1 MVGRIISVILTGL
14 VVGSS
19 VAVLVQVFLFSIN
32 FLSNYLRTDYIELIN
47 QPHYS
52 INELVINILFFFL
65 IVPFLVGLFV
75 GIIRNF
81 NHGKRWH
88 GPPDVILAVHKE
100 DEELNIKS
108 GFLTSIASIL
118 SISCGSSVGQYGPL
132 VHFGGTIGAEIK
144 KLFSYAPDYKILV
157 SSGVAAAISA
167 GFGAPLAGLIYAREV
182 VLRHQ
187 SLASFS
193 PILLSSIISYFFTVE
208 IFDYEPTFDIPLVT
222 GSNALNIIV
231 IIISGILAGLFAS
244 LYSYLLTSSKLKFL
258 DNISSKS
265 YLCPAYAGLICGLV
279 AIKFPEVTGIGSET
293 INNLLNNRVSLYL
306 ATVFLFLKLLLT
318 IICIRMGLVGG
329 IFGPA
334 LFLGAS
340 LGVVSSGLS
349 TLILNDVNPFL
360 IILSSMSA
368 LGSCIIGGPIANVL
382 IVFELTSNYQAALSA
397 GVCIVVA
404 TIVSSQL
411 IGQSTFD
418 QLLNNRKIDI
428 TVGRDILFLQR
439 KKIKEI
445 VDKNFL
451 KLDGEIKVR
460 QAIEEFKKMK
470 CSEGY
475 YIAKDNKLLGKISL
489 PILLSYKME
498 EKIKDIKKSK
508 FLKVYEEEDLSKVIE
523 KCKDFVGESIPVI
536 DKKGK
541 IIGIFS
547 ENDLFISYLEAEEF
561 RADIETKS

>member
-19 VAVLVQVFLFSIN
+19 VAVLVQVFLFLVN
-32 FLSNYLRTDYIELIN
+32 YFSNLLRTDYNILLN
-47 QPHYS
+47 QHHFS
-52 INELVINILFFFL
+52 VNELVIKIIFFFL
-65 IVPFLVGLFV
+65 IVPFLVGLLV

-81 NHGKRWH
+81 NQGKRWH
-88 GPPDVILAVHKE
+88 GPPDVILSVHKD

-208 IFDYEPTFDIPLVT
+208 IFNYEPTFDIPLVT
-222 GSNALNIIV
+222 GNSPINIIF
-231 IIISGILAGLFAS
+231 IIIGGILAGLMAS
-244 LYSYLLTSSKLKFL
+244 LYSYLLTNKSFNFL
-258 DNISSKS
+258 NTFGSRN
-265 YLCPAYAGLICGLV
+265 YLTPAYAGLICGVV
-279 AIKFPEVTGIGSET
+279 AIKFPEVTGVGSQT
-293 INNLLNNRVSLYL
+293 INDLLNNRVDLSLAMIFL
-306 ATVFLFLKLLLT
+306 ILKLFLT
-318 IICIRMGLVGG
+318 TICIRMGLVGG
-329 IFGPA
+329 IFAPA

-340 LGVVSSGLS
+340 LGVVTAGLAS
-349 TLILNDVNPFL
+349 IISEDINPFL
-360 IILSSMSA
+360 VILSSMSA

-382 IVFELTSNYQAALSA
+382 IIFELTSNYQAALSA

-445 VDKNFL
+445 VDKRFL
-451 KLDGEIKVR
+451 KFDGDLLVKD
-460 QAIEEFKKMK
+460 AIEKFKEWQ
-470 CSEGY
+470 CAEGY
-475 YIAKDNKLLGKISL
+475 HIGNNNKLLGKISL
-489 PILLSYKME
+489 PILLSYKKDQ
-498 EKIKDIKKSK
+498 KIKDVKKHK
-508 FLKVYEEEDLSKVIE
+508 FLKINHEEDLSETIQ
-523 KCKDFVGESIPVI
+523 KCKDFVGESIPVV
-536 DKKGK
+536 DDKGK

-561 RADIETKS
+561 RADVETKS

>member
-1 MVGRIISVILTGL
+1 MVVRIVSVILTGL

-19 VAVLVQVFLFSIN
+19 VAVLVQVFLFLVN
-32 FLSNYLRTDYIELIN
+32 YLSNLLRTDYTELLN
-47 QPHYS
+47 QHHFS
-52 INELVINILFFFL
+52 VNELVIKIIFFFL
-65 IVPFLVGLFV
+65 IVPFLVGLVV

-81 NHGKRWH
+81 NKGKRWH
-88 GPPDVILAVHKE
+88 GPPDVILSVHKD
-100 DEELNIKS
+100 DEELNVKS

-208 IFDYEPTFDIPLVT
+208 VFNYEPTFDIPLVT
-222 GSNALNIIV
+222 GNSPINIIF
-231 IIISGILAGLFAS
+231 IIIGGIFAGLMAS
-244 LYSYLLTSSKLKFL
+244 LYSYLLTNKNFNFMNNLGSRP
-258 DNISSKS
+258 
-265 YLCPAYAGLICGLV
+265 YLTPAYAGLICGII

-293 INNLLNNRVSLYL
+293 INDLLNNRVELTS
-306 ATVFLFLKLLLT
+306 AMIFLFLKLFLT
-318 IICIRMGLVGG
+318 TVCIRMGLVGG
-329 IFGPA
+329 IFAPA

-340 LGVVSSGLS
+340 LGVITAGLASIIS
-349 TLILNDVNPFL
+349 TDINPFL
-360 IILSSMSA
+360 LILSSMSA

-382 IVFELTSNYQAALSA
+382 IIFELTSNYQAALSA
-397 GVCIVVA
+397 GICIVVA

-418 QLLNNRKIDI
+418 QLLNNRNIDI

-439 KKIKEI
+439 KKIKDI

-451 KLDGEIKVR
+451 RLGGELSVKE
-460 QAIEEFKKMK
+460 AIEKFKELE

-475 YIAKDNKLLGKISL
+475 YVGLNDKLLGKISL
-489 PILLSYKME
+489 PKLLSCKLDS
-498 EKIKDIKKSK
+498 KIRDVKKTK
-508 FLKVYEEEDLSKVIE
+508 FLKINDEEDLSNTIE
-523 KCKDFVGESIPVI
+523 KCKDFVGESIPVV
-536 DKKGK
+536 DNKGK
-541 IIGIFS
+541 IVGIFS
-547 ENDLFISYLEAEEF
+547 ENDLFVSYLEAEEF

>member
-1 MVGRIISVILTGL
+1 MVGRIISVIITGL

-19 VAVLVQVFLFSIN
+19 VAVLVQIFLFLVN
-32 FLSNYLRTDYIELIN
+32 YLSNLFRTDFTELAN
-47 QPHYS
+47 QHHFS
-52 INELVINILFFFL
+52 TNEWVIKIIFFFL
-65 IVPFLVGLFV
+65 IVPFLIGLIV

-81 NHGKRWH
+81 NQGKRWH
-88 GPPDVILAVHKE
+88 GPPDVILSVHKD
-100 DEELNIKS
+100 DEELNVKS

-157 SSGVAAAISA
+157 SSGVASAISA

-208 IFDYEPTFDIPLVT
+208 VFKYEPTFDIPVVSGNSPINILV
-222 GSNALNIIV
+222 IIV
-231 IIISGILAGLFAS
+231 AGILSGLLAS
-244 LYSYLLTSSKLKFL
+244 LYSYLLTNKNLNFL
-258 DNISSKS
+258 NNFGSRN
-265 YLCPAYAGLICGLV
+265 YLTPAYAGLICGLV
-279 AIKFPEVTGIGSET
+279 AIKFPEVTGIGAES
-293 INNLLNNRVSLYL
+293 INDLLNNRISLSL
-306 ATVFLFLKLLLT
+306 AVIFLILKLFLT
-318 IICIRMGLVGG
+318 TICIRMGLVGG
-329 IFGPA
+329 IFAPA

-340 LGVVSSGLS
+340 LGVVTAGFSL
-349 TLILNDVNPFL
+349 LISDQIDTSL
-360 IILSSMSA
+360 IVLSSMSA

-382 IVFELTSNYQAALSA
+382 IIFELTSNYQAALSA
-397 GVCIVVA
+397 GICIVVA

-439 KKIKEI
+439 KKIKGI
-445 VDKNFL
+445 VDTDFL
-451 KLDGEIKVR
+451 KLDKEMKID
-460 QAIEEFKKMK
+460 QAINKFIKKK

-475 YIAKDNKLLGKISL
+475 LVDAKDKLLGKVSL
-489 PILLSYKME
+489 PILLTYKK
-498 EKIKDIKKSK
+498 EKKLKEIKKTK
-508 FLKVYEEEDLSKVIE
+508 FLKIDSEEDLSMAIE
-523 KCKDFVGESIPVI
+523 KCKDFVGESIPVVNN
-536 DKKGK
+536 KGK

-547 ENDLFISYLEAEEF
+547 ENDLFISYLEAEAF
-561 RADIETKS
+561 RADVETKS

>member
-19 VAVLVQVFLFSIN
+19 VAVLVQVFLFSVN
-32 FLSNYLRTDYIELIN
+32 KLSEIFRTDYTELLN
-47 QPHYS
+47 QHHFS
-52 INELVINILFFFL
+52 INELVIKIIFFFL
-65 IVPFLVGLFV
+65 IVPFIIGLIV

-81 NHGKRWH
+81 NQGKRWH
-88 GPPDVILAVHKE
+88 GPPDVILSVHKD
-100 DEELNIKS
+100 DEELNVKS

-208 IFDYEPTFDIPLVT
+208 VFKYEPTFDIPQVT
-222 GSNALNIIV
+222 GNSPINII
-231 IIISGILAGLFAS
+231 IIIIAGIFAGLLAS
-244 LYSYLLTSSKLKFL
+244 LYSYFLTNKNLNFL
-258 DNISSKS
+258 NNLGHKN
-265 YLCPAYAGLICGLV
+265 YLTPAYAGLICGII

-293 INNLLNNRVSLYL
+293 INNMLNNRISLISAL
-306 ATVFLFLKLLLT
+306 IFLILKLFLT
-318 IICIRMGLVGG
+318 TICIRMGLVGG
-329 IFGPA
+329 IFAPA

-340 LGVVSSGLS
+340 LGVVSAGLALFVS
-349 TLILNDVNPFL
+349 DSINPYL
-360 IILSSMSA
+360 VILSSMSA

-382 IVFELTSNYQAALSA
+382 IIFELTSNYQAALSA

-445 VDKNFL
+445 VNKNFL
-451 KLDGEIKVR
+451 KFNGEVTIKN
-460 QAIEEFKKMK
+460 AIEKFKEWN
-470 CSEGY
+470 CSEAY
-475 YIAKDNKLLGKISL
+475 YVGNKNKLLGKISL
-489 PILLSYKME
+489 PVLLSYKLNQ
-498 EKIKDIKKSK
+498 KISDIKKSK
-508 FLKVYEEEDLSKVIE
+508 FLKIDEYEDLSKTIE
-523 KCKDFVGESIPVI
+523 KCKDFVGESIPVV
-536 DKKGK
+536 DEKGR

-547 ENDLFISYLEAEEF
+547 ESDLFISYLEAEEF

>member
-1 MVGRIISVILTGL
+1 MVIRIISVILTGL

-19 VAVLVQVFLFSIN
+19 VSVLVQIFLF
-32 FLSNYLRTDYIELIN
+32 LVNYFSKLFRTDFGELLN
-47 QPHYS
+47 QQHFS
-52 INELVINILFFFL
+52 NNELVLKVIFFFL
-65 IVPFLVGLFV
+65 IIPFFVGLIV
-75 GIIRNF
+75 GLIRNF
-81 NHGKRWH
+81 NKGRRWH
-88 GPPDVILAVHKE
+88 GPPDVILSVHKD
-100 DEELNIKS
+100 DEELNVKS

-144 KLFSYAPDYKILV
+144 KLFSFAPDYKILV

-208 IFDYEPTFDIPLVT
+208 VFKYEPTFDIPVVSGNNPINILV
-222 GSNALNIIV
+222 IIV
-231 IIISGILAGLFAS
+231 AGIFAGLFAS
-244 LYSYLLTSSKLKFL
+244 LYSYFLTNKNLNFL
-258 DNISSKS
+258 NNISSKP
-265 YLCPAYAGLICGLV
+265 YLTPAFAGMICGLV

-293 INNLLNNRVSLYL
+293 INNLLNNRINLSLAL
-306 ATVFLFLKLLLT
+306 VFLILKLILT
-318 IICIRMGLVGG
+318 TLCIRMGLVGG
-329 IFGPA
+329 IFAPA

-340 LGVVSSGLS
+340 LGVVTAGLGD
-349 TLILNDVNPFL
+349 LIFEGVNPYL

-382 IVFELTSNYQAALSA
+382 IIFELTSNYQAALSA

-418 QLLNNRKIDI
+418 QLLSNRQIDI

-445 VDKNFL
+445 VDKNYL
-451 KLDGEIKVR
+451 KIDGEIQVS
-460 QAIEEFKKMK
+460 QAIELFKQKQ

-475 YIAKDNKLLGKISL
+475 LVDNNNKLLGKISL
-489 PILLSYKME
+489 PILLSYKMNLKVKE
-498 EKIKDIKKSK
+498 IKKIK
-508 FLKVYEEEDLSKVIE
+508 FLKIDADDDLSKTIE
-523 KCKDFVGESIPVI
+523 KCKDFVGESIPVV
-536 DKKGK
+536 DKKNR

-547 ENDLFISYLEAEEF
+547 ENDLFVSYLEAEEF
-561 RADIETKS
+561 RADVETKS

>member
-19 VAVLVQVFLFSIN
+19 VAILVQIFLFSVDN
-32 FLSNYLRTDYIELIN
+32 LSKLFRTDYSNLIN
-47 QPHYS
+47 QHHFS
-52 INELVINILFFFL
+52 TNELVLKVIFFFI
-65 IVPFLVGLFV
+65 IVPFVVGLIV
-75 GIIRNF
+75 GVIRNF
-81 NHGKRWH
+81 TKGKRWH
-88 GPPDVILAVHKE
+88 GPPDVILSVHKD
-100 DEELNIKS
+100 DEELNVKS

-118 SISCGSSVGQYGPL
+118 SISIGSSVGQYGPL

-208 IFDYEPTFDIPLVT
+208 VFSYDPTFDIPIVT
-222 GSNALNIIV
+222 GNSAINIVV
-231 IIISGILAGLFAS
+231 IIFAGIFAGLLAS
-244 LYSYLLTSSKLKFL
+244 LYSYLLTNKNFNFL
-258 DNISSKS
+258 NNFGSKS
-265 YLCPAYAGLICGLV
+265 YMLPAYAAVICGV
-279 AIKFPEVTGIGSET
+279 IAIKYPEVTGIGSET
-293 INNLLNNRVSLYL
+293 INDLLNNNVNINL
-306 ATVFLFLKLLLT
+306 ALVFLILKLLLT
-318 IICIRMGLVGG
+318 TLCIRMGLVGG
-329 IFGPA
+329 IFAPA

-340 LGVVSSGLS
+340 LGVISAGLG
-349 TLILNDVNPFL
+349 TLISEEVNPFI

-382 IVFELTSNYQAALSA
+382 IIFELTSNYQAALSA

-418 QLLNNRKIDI
+418 QLLSNRNIDI

-439 KKIKEI
+439 KQIKEI
-445 VDKNFL
+445 VNNNFL
-451 KLDGEIKVR
+451 KLQGDLSIKE
-460 QAIEEFKKMK
+460 AISKYKDAE

-475 YIAKDNKLLGKISL
+475 YVGENDKLLGKFSL
-489 PILLSYKME
+489 TKLLSCNLNL
-498 EKIKDIKKSK
+498 KIRDIQKSK
-508 FLKVYEEEDLSKVIE
+508 FLKINEEDDLSNTIE

-547 ENDLFISYLEAEEF
+547 ESDLFVSYLEAEEF
-561 RADIETKS
+561 RANIETKS

>member
-1 MVGRIISVILTGL
+1 MVIRIISVILTGL

-19 VAVLVQVFLFSIN
+19 VSVLVQIFLF
-32 FLSNYLRTDYIELIN
+32 LVNYFSKLFRTDFGELLN
-47 QPHYS
+47 QQHFS
-52 INELVINILFFFL
+52 NNELVLKVIFFFL
-65 IVPFLVGLFV
+65 IIPFFVGLIV
-75 GIIRNF
+75 GLIRNF
-81 NHGKRWH
+81 NKGRRWH
-88 GPPDVILAVHKE
+88 GPPDVILSVHKD
-100 DEELNIKS
+100 DEELNVKS

-144 KLFSYAPDYKILV
+144 KLFSFAPDYKILV

-208 IFDYEPTFDIPLVT
+208 VFKYEPTFDIPIVT
-222 GSNALNIIV
+222 GNNPINILVIIV
-231 IIISGILAGLFAS
+231 AGIFAGLFAS
-244 LYSYLLTSSKLKFL
+244 LYSYFLTNKNLNFL
-258 DNISSKS
+258 NNISSKP
-265 YLCPAYAGLICGLV
+265 YLTPAFAGMICGLV

-293 INNLLNNRVSLYL
+293 INNLLNNRINLGL
-306 ATVFLFLKLLLT
+306 ALVFLVLKLILT
-318 IICIRMGLVGG
+318 TLCIRMGLVGG
-329 IFGPA
+329 IFAPA

-340 LGVVSSGLS
+340 LGVVTAGLAD
-349 TLILNDVNPFL
+349 LIFEGVNPYL

-382 IVFELTSNYQAALSA
+382 IIFELTSNYQAALSA

-418 QLLNNRKIDI
+418 QLLSNRQIDI

-445 VDKNFL
+445 VDKNYL
-451 KLDGEIKVR
+451 KIDGEIQVS
-460 QAIEEFKKMK
+460 QAIELFKQKQ

-475 YIAKDNKLLGKISL
+475 LVDNKNKLLGKISL
-489 PILLSYKME
+489 PILLSYKMNLKVKE
-498 EKIKDIKKSK
+498 IKKIKY
-508 FLKVYEEEDLSKVIE
+508 LKIDADDDLSKTIE
-523 KCKDFVGESIPVI
+523 KCKDFVGESIPVV
-536 DKKGK
+536 DKKGR

-547 ENDLFISYLEAEEF
+547 ENDLFVSYLEAEEF
-561 RADIETKS
+561 RADVETKS

>member
-1 MVGRIISVILTGL
+1 MTLS
-14 VVGSS
+14 GS
-19 VAVLVQVFLFSIN
+19 LWLKIGLFSVGLGQS
-32 FLSNYLRTDYIELIN
+32 F
-47 QPHYS
+47 
-52 INELVINILFFFL
+52 VFV
-65 IVPFLVGLFV
+65 IVPPLARDLGLSEFQ
-75 GIIRNF
+75 
-81 NHGKRWH
+81 
-88 GPPDVILAVHKE
+88 
-100 DEELNIKS
+100 
-108 GFLTSIASIL
+108 TSLI
-118 SISCGSSVGQYGPL
+118 
-132 VHFGGTIGAEIK
+132 F
-144 KLFSYAPDYKILV
+144 
-157 SSGVAAAISA
+157 AISA
-167 GFGAPLAGLIYAREV
+167 LAWALTSASWGRLSDKYGRRNIAMLGLIGYA
-182 VLRHQ
+182 L
-187 SLASFS
+187 SLITMITPLFLVERNILDVIFLFPLLIFGRLLNGLLGSATRPASFAYIADITTS
-193 PILLSSIISYFFTVE
+193 SNRTVKFARLESSFLLGTVMGPLIGGFLILITKETPFYVFSFLAIIATCGIYSSVDNSSKEKSNSSKTSKISWLSNTVWPFLLVASI
-208 IFDYEPTFDIPLVT
+208 
-222 GSNALNIIV
+222 GSLCQ
-231 IIISGILAGLFAS
+231 AS
-244 LYSYLLTSSKLKFL
+244 LLQSIGFYVYDIFSYLDRLPVIVSMTFALL
-258 DNISSKS
+258 AIS
-265 YLCPAYAGLICGLV
+265 
-279 AIKFPEVTGIGSET
+279 T
-293 INNLLNNRVSLYL
+293 IVSQYIFTDFYPLN
-306 ATVFLFLKLLLT
+306 TTKLLL
-318 IICIRMGLVGG
+318 C
-329 IFGPA
+329 
-334 LFLGAS
+334 
-340 LGVVSSGLS
+340 GV
-349 TLILNDVNPFL
+349 FL

>member
-1 MVGRIISVILTGL
+1 MVRKIISVILTGL
-14 VVGSS
+14 VVGTS
-19 VAVLVQVFLFSIN
+19 VALLVQIFLFLVN
-32 FLSNYLRTDYIELIN
+32 FLSDFFRTDFSELLKQEHYSSNELI
-47 QPHYS
+47 
-52 INELVINILFFFL
+52 IKIIFFFL
-65 IVPFLVGLFV
+65 VVPFLVGLLV
-75 GIIRNF
+75 GVIRNF
-81 NHGKRWH
+81 NQGKRWH
-88 GPPDVILAVHKE
+88 GPPDVILAVHKD

-157 SSGVAAAISA
+157 SSGVASAISA

-193 PILLSSIISYFFTVE
+193 PILLSSIISYVFTVE
-208 IFDYEPTFDIPLVT
+208 VFDYEPAFDIPLVT
-222 GSNALNIIV
+222 ENSPMNIIF
-231 IIISGILAGLFAS
+231 IIVAGIFAGLLAS
-244 LYSYLLTSSKLKFL
+244 MYSYLLTNKNFNFL
-258 DNISSKS
+258 NNVGSKS
-265 YLCPAYAGLICGLV
+265 YLTPAYAGLVCGLV
-279 AIKFPEVTGIGSET
+279 SIKFPEVTGIGSET
-293 INNLLNNRVSLYL
+293 INDLLNNRIDFHL
-306 ATVFLFLKLLLT
+306 ALVFLILKLLLT
-318 IICIRMGLVGG
+318 TLCLRMGLVGG
-329 IFGPA
+329 IFAPA

-340 LGVVSSGLS
+340 LGVFTAGLGTIIS
-349 TLILNDVNPFL
+349 NDINPYL

-382 IVFELTSNYQAALSA
+382 IIFELTSNYQAALSA

-439 KKIKEI
+439 KTVKDI
-445 VDKNFL
+445 VDSNFL
-451 KLDGEIKVR
+451 KFSGEMSVR
-460 QAIEEFKKMK
+460 DAVEKFKENE

-475 YIAKDNKLLGKISL
+475 YVGEKNKLIGKITL
-489 PILLSYKME
+489 PLILKYKIS
-498 EKIKDIKKSK
+498 EKIKDIKKVE
-508 FLKVYEEEDLSKVIE
+508 FLKIHSNEDLSKTIE
-523 KCKDFVGESIPVI
+523 LCKDFVGESIPVV
-536 DKKGK
+536 DEKGK
-541 IIGIFS
+541 IIGVFS
-547 ENDLFISYLEAEEF
+547 ESDLFVSYLEAEEF
-561 RADIETKS
+561 RANVETKS

>member
-19 VAVLVQVFLFSIN
+19 VAVLVQMFLFLVN
-32 FLSNYLRTDYIELIN
+32 YFSNLFRTDYSELIN
-47 QPHYS
+47 QNHFS
-52 INELVINILFFFL
+52 TNELVIKIIFFFL
-65 IVPFLVGLFV
+65 IIPFLVGLIV

-81 NHGKRWH
+81 NQGKRWH
-88 GPPDVILAVHKE
+88 GPPDVILSVHKD
-100 DEELNIKS
+100 DEELNVKS

-144 KLFSYAPDYKILV
+144 KIFSYAPDYKILV

-208 IFDYEPTFDIPLVT
+208 VFKYEPTFDIPTVS
-222 GSNALNIIV
+222 GNSPVNII
-231 IIISGILAGLFAS
+231 IIIIGGIFAGLLAS
-244 LYSYLLTSSKLKFL
+244 LYSYLLTNKNFNFL
-258 DNISSKS
+258 NSMGSRN
-265 YLCPAYAGLICGLV
+265 YLTPAYAALICGII

-293 INNLLNNRVSLYL
+293 INDLLNNRVGLISALIFL
-306 ATVFLFLKLLLT
+306 ILKLFLT
-318 IICIRMGLVGG
+318 TICIRMGLVGG
-329 IFGPA
+329 IFAPA

-340 LGVVSSGLS
+340 LGVVTAGLA
-349 TLILNDVNPFL
+349 LIISEDINPYL
-360 IILSSMSA
+360 VILSSMSA

-382 IVFELTSNYQAALSA
+382 IIFELTSNYQAALSA

-439 KKIKEI
+439 KKISEI
-445 VDKNFL
+445 VDKEFL
-451 KLDGEIKVR
+451 KFDGEVLVKD
-460 QAIEEFKKMK
+460 AIEKFKEWK

-475 YIAKDNKLLGKISL
+475 YVGKNYKLMGKISL
-489 PILLSYKME
+489 PILLSYKPNQ
-498 EKIKDIKKSK
+498 KIRDVQKQK
-508 FLKVYEEEDLSKVIE
+508 FLKINHDQDLSKTIQ
-523 KCKDFVGESIPVI
+523 KCKDFVGESIPVV
-536 DKKGK
+536 DEKGR

-561 RADIETKS
+561 RADVETRS

>member
-19 VAVLVQVFLFSIN
+19 VAILVQIFLY
-32 FLSNYLRTDYIELIN
+32 LVNYFTNLFRTDFSELLN
-47 QPHYS
+47 QHHFS
-52 INELVINILFFFL
+52 TNELVIKIIFFFL
-65 IVPFLVGLFV
+65 IVPFLVGLVV

-81 NHGKRWH
+81 NQGKRWH
-88 GPPDVILAVHKE
+88 GPPDVILSVHKDE
-100 DEELNIKS
+100 EELNIKS

-208 IFDYEPTFDIPLVT
+208 IFNYEPTFDITVVSGNSPI
-222 GSNALNIIV
+222 NIFV
-231 IIISGILAGLFAS
+231 IIIAGVLSGLLAS
-244 LYSYLLTSSKLKFL
+244 LYSFLLTNKNLNFL
-258 DNISSKS
+258 NNLGSKS
-265 YLCPAYAGLICGLV
+265 YLTPAYAGLICGLV
-279 AIKFPEVTGIGSET
+279 AIKFPEVTGIGAES
-293 INNLLNNRVSLYL
+293 INDLLNNRVSLSL
-306 ATVFLFLKLLLT
+306 ALIFLILKLLLT
-318 IICIRMGLVGG
+318 TICIRMGLVGG
-329 IFGPA
+329 IFAPA

-340 LGVVSSGLS
+340 LGVVAAGLS
-349 TLILNDVNPFL
+349 TILSDQINSSL

-382 IVFELTSNYQAALSA
+382 IIFELTSNYQAALSA
-397 GVCIVVA
+397 GICIVVA

-445 VDKNFL
+445 IEKDFL
-451 KLDGEIKVR
+451 KFDDQIYVKE
-460 QAIEEFKKMK
+460 AIDKFIQKQ

-475 YIAKDNKLLGKISL
+475 VVDSKNKLLGKISL
-489 PILLSYKME
+489 PYLLTQR
-498 EKIKDIKKSK
+498 KDRKVKEIKKVK
-508 FLKVYEEEDLSKVIE
+508 FLKIDSEEDLSATIE
-523 KCKDFVGESIPVI
+523 KCKEFVGESIPVI
-536 DKKGK
+536 DEKGR

-547 ENDLFISYLEAEEF
+547 ENDLFISYLEAEAF

>member
-19 VAVLVQVFLFSIN
+19 VAVLVQVFLFLVN
-32 FLSNYLRTDYIELIN
+32 YLSNLLRTDFTELLN
-47 QPHYS
+47 QNHFS
-52 INELVINILFFFL
+52 VNELVIKIIFFFL
-65 IVPFLVGLFV
+65 IVPFLVGLLV
-75 GIIRNF
+75 GVIRNF
-81 NHGKRWH
+81 NQGKRWH
-88 GPPDVILAVHKE
+88 GPPDVILSVHKD
-100 DEELNIKS
+100 DEELNVKS

-208 IFDYEPTFDIPLVT
+208 VFNYEPTFDIPLVA
-222 GSNALNIIV
+222 GNSPINIIF
-231 IIISGILAGLFAS
+231 IIIGGIFAGLMAS
-244 LYSYLLTSSKLKFL
+244 LYSYLLTNKNFNFMNNFGSRP
-258 DNISSKS
+258 
-265 YLCPAYAGLICGLV
+265 YLTPAYAGLICGIV

-293 INNLLNNRVSLYL
+293 INDLLNNRVELTS
-306 ATVFLFLKLLLT
+306 AMIFLFLKLFLT
-318 IICIRMGLVGG
+318 TICIRMGLVGG
-329 IFGPA
+329 IFAPA

-340 LGVVSSGLS
+340 LGVVTAGLAS
-349 TLILNDVNPFL
+349 TISADINPL
-360 IILSSMSA
+360 LVVLSSMSA

-382 IVFELTSNYQAALSA
+382 IIFELTSNYQAALSA

-445 VDKNFL
+445 VNKNFL
-451 KLDGEIKVR
+451 KLNGDITIKD
-460 QAIEEFKKMK
+460 AIEKFKDSN
-470 CSEGY
+470 CSEAY
-475 YIAKDNKLLGKISL
+475 YVGIKNKLLGKISL
-489 PILLSYKME
+489 QVLLSYNSNQ
-498 EKIKDIKKSK
+498 KISEIKKSK
-508 FLKVYEEEDLSKVIE
+508 FLKINDNEDLSKTIE
-523 KCKDFVGESIPVI
+523 KCRDFVGESVPVI
-536 DKKGK
+536 DDKGR
-541 IIGIFS
+541 IIGVFS
-547 ENDLFISYLEAEEF
+547 ESDLFISYLEAEKF
-561 RADIETKS
+561 RAEVETKS

>member
-19 VAVLVQVFLFSIN
+19 VAILVQIFLYSIDKLSNLFRTDYSNLINQDHFSIN
-32 FLSNYLRTDYIELIN
+32 EM
-47 QPHYS
+47 
-52 INELVINILFFFL
+52 VIKILFFFI
-65 IVPFLVGLFV
+65 IVPFIIGLVVGL
-75 GIIRNF
+75 IRNF
-81 NHGKRWH
+81 TKGKRWH
-88 GPPDVILAVHKE
+88 GPPDVILSVHKD
-100 DEELNIKS
+100 DEELNVKS
-108 GFLTSIASIL
+108 GFLTSLASIL

-144 KLFSYAPDYKILV
+144 KLFAYAPDYKILV

-193 PILLSSIISYFFTVE
+193 PILLSSIISYFVTIE
-208 IFDYEPTFDIPLVT
+208 IFKYEPTFDIPIV
-222 GSNALNIIV
+222 NQNNPVNILL
-231 IIISGILAGLFAS
+231 IIIAGIFSGLLAS
-244 LYSYLLTSSKLKFL
+244 LYSYLLTNKNLNFL
-258 DNISSKS
+258 NNIGSRS
-265 YLCPAYAGLICGLV
+265 YLTPAYAAVICGII
-279 AIKFPEVTGIGSET
+279 AMKFPEVTGIGTET
-293 INNLLNNRVSLYL
+293 INNLLNNRVNLNL
-306 ATVFLFLKLLLT
+306 ALSFLILKLILT
-318 IICIRMGLVGG
+318 TLCIRMGLVGG
-329 IFGPA
+329 IFAPA

-340 LGVVSSGLS
+340 LGVVSAGLGS
-349 TLILNDVNPFL
+349 LILEDINPFL

-382 IVFELTSNYQAALSA
+382 IIFELTSNYQAALSA

-418 QLLNNRKIDI
+418 QLLSNRKIDI

-445 VDKNFL
+445 VDKDFL
-451 KLDGEIKVR
+451 KFHGELSVKD
-460 QAIEEFKKMK
+460 AIEQFKIAK

-475 YIAKDNKLLGKISL
+475 YVGPNNRLINKISL
-489 PILLSYKME
+489 PEILSYKNNI
-498 EKIKDIKKSK
+498 KIKDLKRTR
-508 FLKVYEEEDLSKVIE
+508 FLKINHDEDISKTIE
-523 KCKDFVGESIPVI
+523 LCKKFVGESIPVI
-536 DKKGK
+536 DERAR
-541 IIGIFS
+541 IIGVFS
-547 ENDLFISYLEAEEF
+547 ESDLFISYLEAEEF
-561 RADIETKS
+561 RADIETK

>member
-1 MVGRIISVILTGL
+1 MVVRIVSVILTGL

-19 VAVLVQVFLFSIN
+19 VAVLVQVFLFLVN
-32 FLSNYLRTDYIELIN
+32 YLSNLLRTDYTELLN
-47 QPHYS
+47 QHHFS
-52 INELVINILFFFL
+52 VNELVIKIIFFFL
-65 IVPFLVGLFV
+65 IVPFLVGLVV

-81 NHGKRWH
+81 NKGKRWH
-88 GPPDVILAVHKE
+88 GPPDVILSVHKD
-100 DEELNIKS
+100 DEELNVKS

-208 IFDYEPTFDIPLVT
+208 VFNYEPTFDIPLVT
-222 GSNALNIIV
+222 GNSPINIIF
-231 IIISGILAGLFAS
+231 IIIGGIFAGLMAS
-244 LYSYLLTSSKLKFL
+244 LYSYLLTNKNFNFMNNLGSRP
-258 DNISSKS
+258 
-265 YLCPAYAGLICGLV
+265 YLTPAYAGLICGII

-293 INNLLNNRVSLYL
+293 INDLLNNRVELTS
-306 ATVFLFLKLLLT
+306 AMIFLFLKLFLT
-318 IICIRMGLVGG
+318 TVCIRMGLVGG
-329 IFGPA
+329 IFAPA

-340 LGVVSSGLS
+340 LGVITAGLASIIS
-349 TLILNDVNPFL
+349 TDINPFL
-360 IILSSMSA
+360 LILSSMSA

-382 IVFELTSNYQAALSA
+382 IIFELTSNYQAALSA
-397 GVCIVVA
+397 GICIVVA

-418 QLLNNRKIDI
+418 QLLNNRNIDI

-439 KKIKEI
+439 KKIKDI

-451 KLDGEIKVR
+451 RLGGELSVKE
-460 QAIEEFKKMK
+460 AIEKFKELE

-475 YIAKDNKLLGKISL
+475 YVGLNDKLLGKISL
-489 PILLSYKME
+489 PKLLSCKLDS
-498 EKIKDIKKSK
+498 KIRDVKKTK
-508 FLKVYEEEDLSKVIE
+508 FLKINDEEDLSNTIQ
-523 KCKDFVGESIPVI
+523 KCKDFVGESIPVV
-536 DKKGK
+536 DNKGK
-541 IIGIFS
+541 IVGIFS
-547 ENDLFISYLEAEEF
+547 ENDLFVSYLEAEEF

>member
-1 MVGRIISVILTGL
+1 MVVRIISVILTGL

-19 VAVLVQVFLFSIN
+19 VAVLVQVFLFLVN
-32 FLSNYLRTDYIELIN
+32 YLSNLLRTDYTELLN
-47 QPHYS
+47 QHHFS
-52 INELVINILFFFL
+52 VNELVIKIIFFFL
-65 IVPFLVGLFV
+65 IVPFLVGLLV
-75 GIIRNF
+75 GVIRNF
-81 NHGKRWH
+81 NQGKRWH
-88 GPPDVILAVHKE
+88 GPPDVILSVHKD
-100 DEELNIKS
+100 DEELNVKS

-208 IFDYEPTFDIPLVT
+208 VFNYEPTFDIPLVT
-222 GSNALNIIV
+222 GNSPINIIF
-231 IIISGILAGLFAS
+231 IIIGGIFAGLMAS
-244 LYSYLLTSSKLKFL
+244 LYSYLLTNKNFNFMNNLGSRT
-258 DNISSKS
+258 
-265 YLCPAYAGLICGLV
+265 YLTPAYAGLICGII

-293 INNLLNNRVSLYL
+293 INDLLNNRVELTS
-306 ATVFLFLKLLLT
+306 AMIFLFLKLFLT
-318 IICIRMGLVGG
+318 TICIRMGLVGG
-329 IFGPA
+329 IFAPA

-340 LGVVSSGLS
+340 LGVITAGLASIIS
-349 TLILNDVNPFL
+349 TDINPFL
-360 IILSSMSA
+360 LILSSMSA

-382 IVFELTSNYQAALSA
+382 IIFELTSNYQAALSA

-418 QLLNNRKIDI
+418 QLLSNRNIDI

-439 KKIKEI
+439 KKIKDI
-445 VDKNFL
+445 VDTNFL
-451 KLDGEIKVR
+451 RLEGQLSIKE
-460 QAIEEFKKMK
+460 AIEKFKELE

-475 YIAKDNKLLGKISL
+475 YVGLNDKLLGKISL
-489 PILLSYKME
+489 PKLLSCKLDS
-498 EKIKDIKKSK
+498 KIRDVKKTK
-508 FLKVYEEEDLSKVIE
+508 FLKINDEEDLSNTIE
-523 KCKDFVGESIPVI
+523 KCKDFVGESIPVV
-536 DKKGK
+536 DNRGK
-541 IIGIFS
+541 IVGIFS
-547 ENDLFISYLEAEEF
+547 ENDLFVSYLQAEEF

>member
-19 VAVLVQVFLFSIN
+19 VAVLVQIFLYLVN
-32 FLSNYLRTDYIELIN
+32 YLSNLLRTDYTELVN
-47 QPHYS
+47 QHHFSY
-52 INELVINILFFFL
+52 NELVIKIIFFFL
-65 IVPFLVGLFV
+65 IVPFLVGLIV

-81 NHGKRWH
+81 NQGKRWH
-88 GPPDVILAVHKE
+88 GPPDVILSVHKD

-208 IFDYEPTFDIPLVT
+208 VFNYEPTFDIPVVT
-222 GSNALNIIV
+222 GNSPLNIIV
-231 IIISGILAGLFAS
+231 IIVAGIFAGLLAS
-244 LYSYLLTSSKLKFL
+244 LYSYLITNKSLNFLNNFGSKT
-258 DNISSKS
+258 
-265 YLCPAYAGLICGLV
+265 YLMPAYAALICGIV

-293 INNLLNNRVSLYL
+293 INNLLNNRIDLNL
-306 ATVFLFLKLLLT
+306 AIIFLILKLFLT
-318 IICIRMGLVGG
+318 TVCIRMGLVGG
-329 IFGPA
+329 IFAPA

-340 LGVVSSGLS
+340 MGVVSAGVGSF
-349 TLILNDVNPFL
+349 ILTDVNPFL

-382 IVFELTSNYQAALSA
+382 IIFELTSNYQAALSA

-439 KKIKEI
+439 KKISEI

-451 KLDGEIKVR
+451 KLRGNISVAE
-460 QAIEEFKKMK
+460 AIEKFKEKE

-475 YIAKDNKLLGKISL
+475 YIGANDKLFGKISL
-489 PILLSYKME
+489 PLLLSYKLDQ
-498 EKIKDIKKSK
+498 KIQDVKKSK
-508 FLKVYEEEDLSKVIE
+508 FLKIEADEDLSTTIE
-523 KCKDFVGESIPVI
+523 KCKDFVGESIPVV
-536 DKKGK
+536 DKKGR

-547 ENDLFISYLEAEEF
+547 ENDLFISYLEAEAF
-561 RADIETKS
+561 RADVETKS

>member
-52 INELVINILFFFL
+52 INELVIKILFFFL

>member
-1 MVGRIISVILTGL
+1 MVIRIISVILTGL

-19 VAVLVQVFLFSIN
+19 VAILVQIFLF
-32 FLSNYLRTDYIELIN
+32 LVNYLSKLFRTDFGELLN
-47 QPHYS
+47 QHHFS
-52 INELVINILFFFL
+52 TNELVLKIIFFFL
-65 IVPFLVGLFV
+65 IVPFIIGLIVGL
-75 GIIRNF
+75 IRNF
-81 NHGKRWH
+81 NKGKRWH
-88 GPPDVILAVHKE
+88 GPPDVILSVHKE
-100 DEELNIKS
+100 DEELNVKS

-208 IFDYEPTFDIPLVT
+208 VFNYEPTFDIPNVT
-222 GSNALNIIV
+222 GNSPINIV
-231 IIISGILAGLFAS
+231 IIIFAGILAGLLAS
-244 LYSYLLTSSKLKFL
+244 LYSYFLTNKNLNFLNNLGSK
-258 DNISSKS
+258 N
-265 YLCPAYAGLICGLV
+265 YLTPAYAGLICGII

-293 INNLLNNRVSLYL
+293 INNMLNNRISLTSAL
-306 ATVFLFLKLLLT
+306 IFLILKLFLT
-318 IICIRMGLVGG
+318 TICIRMGLVGG
-329 IFGPA
+329 IFAPA

-340 LGVVSSGLS
+340 LGVFSAGLALIVSEN
-349 TLILNDVNPFL
+349 INPYL
-360 IILSSMSA
+360 VILSSMSA

-382 IVFELTSNYQAALSA
+382 IIFELTSNYQAALSA

-445 VDKNFL
+445 VNKNFL
-451 KLDGEIKVR
+451 KFNGDITIKN
-460 QAIEEFKKMK
+460 AIEKFKESS
-470 CSEGY
+470 CSEAY
-475 YIAKDNKLLGKISL
+475 YVGNKNKLLGKISL
-489 PILLSYKME
+489 PVLLSYKPNQ
-498 EKIKDIKKSK
+498 KISDIKKSK
-508 FLKVYEEEDLSKVIE
+508 FLKINDYEDLSKTIE
-523 KCKDFVGESIPVI
+523 KCKDFVGESVPVV
-536 DKKGK
+536 DEKGR
-541 IIGIFS
+541 IIGTFS
-547 ENDLFISYLEAEEF
+547 ESDLFISYLEAEEF
-561 RADIETKS
+561 RADEETKS